1 MNKVYFFAYFK
12 WGRLDLNM
20 QYCVELSTMPSLF
33 SLYRKIFFG
42 RKPGWDQGLLP
53 QIHVTC
59 PNVTLSAEKVAQ
71 YAKVCRYE
79 FDGKLL
85 PVTYLHVLAF
95 RLQAEIFTHAKV
107 TFPLLGM
114 IHLRNQIVCHRVL
127 SIDDIYDFECDL
139 LSSRVT
145 DVGLEFDLVSKVH
158 VAGELVWE
166 SVSTYLYRVDR
177 PGRRARP
184 PKTNGM
190 EWQNPINW
198 HLNEDL
204 GRRYAKASGD
214 FNLIHLHPLLSKRFG
229 FDRVLVHG
237 MWSKA
242 RCVAELASSIGSRPC
257 RIDVT
262 FKLPLFMPADV
273 SFSAAEAETGFVFE
287 LRDIRGRRPYL
298 SGELSFISES

>member
-1 MNKVYFFAYFK
+1 MP
-12 WGRLDLNM
+12 
-20 QYCVELSTMPSLF
+20 YCVELNTMPSLF

-42 RKPGWDQGLLP
+42 RKPGWDKKLLP
-53 QIHVTC
+53 NISVSC
-59 PNVTLSAEKVAQ
+59 NNVSLSSEKVAQ
-71 YAKVCRYE
+71 YAKVCRYQ
-79 FDGKLL
+79 FDGKHL

-95 RLQAEIFTHAKV
+95 RLQAEIFTHQQV

-114 IHLRNQIVCHRVL
+114 IHLRNQITCHHEL
-127 SIDDIYDFECDL
+127 SVHDIYDFKCQ
-139 LSSRVT
+139 LSSSRISE
-145 DVGLEFDLVSKVH
+145 VGLEFDLVSQVFIQN
-158 VAGELVWE
+158 ELVWE
-166 SVSTYLYRVDR
+166 SVSTYLYRIEQ

-190 EWQNPINW
+190 EWQDPVHW
-198 HLNEDL
+198 HLNDDL

-214 FNLIHLHPLLSKRFG
+214 YNLIHLHPLLSKRFG

-242 RCVAELASSIGSRPC
+242 RCVAELTASIGSRPC
-257 RIDVT
+257 TIDVT

-273 SFSAAEAETGFVFE
+273 SFSSMEAEKGFVFE

-298 SGELSFISES
+298 SGELSFIDE